1 MAKMT
6 KERKNLSIG
15 LLIFTAVIIATA
27 VMGIILLKPS
37 TEYIEG
43 QADVE
48 EYRVSSKVPSRI
60 VTWKRNC
67 NRHKPPKLRHR
78 HKATKHATEHAKNRF
93 RAHTACGRKQKPEW
107 K

>member
-37 TEYIEG
+37 TEYIG
-43 QADVE
+43 L
-48 EYRVSSKVPSRI
+48 
-60 VTWKRNC
+60 T
-67 NRHKPPKLRHR
+67 
-78 HKATKHATEHAKNRF
+78 
-93 RAHTACGRKQKPEW
+93 
-107 K
+107 